1 MNYSATGLKK
11 RSHIVTTIV
20 ENNII
25 VDSKGIHK
33 KLDKILK
40 GIELLKKGITHMSLE
55 LDDLEIAVKENTDL
69 DDSIVTLVNGLAT
82 QVAALKNDPV
92 KLQALAVSL
101 RAKSAAIAAAILAN
115 TEAAPTEGAV

>member
-1 MNYSATGLKK
+1 M
-11 RSHIVTTIV
+11 TTIV

-40 GIELLKKGITHMSLE
+40 GIDLLQKGIIHMSLE

-115 TEAAPTEGAV
+115 TEAEPTESAV